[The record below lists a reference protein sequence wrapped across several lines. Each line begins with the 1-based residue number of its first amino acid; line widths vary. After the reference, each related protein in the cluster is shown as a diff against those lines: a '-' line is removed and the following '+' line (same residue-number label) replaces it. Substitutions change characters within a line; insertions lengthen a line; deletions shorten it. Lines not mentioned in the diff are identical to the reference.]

1 MYNFSLTKV
10 RFEQVITLF
19 YLKVGEKYQKRG
31 VFGGQV
37 GENTFLGP
45 QHEPN
50 KPCLVS
56 AMFVAH
62 DRLKELNQVKTLKI
76 KELSRLI
83 V

>member
-1 MYNFSLTKV
+1 
-10 RFEQVITLF
+10 
-19 YLKVGEKYQKRG
+19 VGKKYQKHPF
-31 VFGGQV
+31 FGGQV

-45 QHEPN
+45 QPEPN
-50 KPCLVS
+50 KPCLSS

-76 KELSRLI
+76 KELSKLI

>member
-1 MYNFSLTKV
+1 MGK
-10 RFEQVITLF
+10 
-19 YLKVGEKYQKRG
+19 KYQKRG

-45 QHEPN
+45 QTKP
-50 KPCLVS
+50 KLPCLVS

-76 KELSRLI
+76 KELSKLI

>member
-1 MYNFSLTKV
+1 M
-10 RFEQVITLF
+10 
-19 YLKVGEKYQKRG
+19 
-31 VFGGQV
+31 

-50 KPCLVS
+50 KPCLMS
-56 AMFVAH
+56 AMFVVD

-76 KELSRLI
+76 KELSKLI